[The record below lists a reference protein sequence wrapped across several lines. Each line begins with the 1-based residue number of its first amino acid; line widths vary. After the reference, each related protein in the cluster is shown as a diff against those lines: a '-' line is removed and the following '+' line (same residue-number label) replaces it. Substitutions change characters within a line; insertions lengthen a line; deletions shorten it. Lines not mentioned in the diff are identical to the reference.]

1 MSNQN
6 NSDSE
11 KAMVGIILWV
21 VAIIYFKTFMMLL
34 KVTLLFVVVGLV
46 IYAIYQLNRR
56 TGFINALF
64 DRFADK
70 VSNKVKGIPKEQVL
84 LEEED
89 TSFLPFDAPVKNDT
103 LTYEVL
109 EKIDDLK
116 FSITEVKVE
125 NERLRVEKE
134 QAEQN
139 AILKVEKESKAAIL
153 NDIFGTPER
162 SVPVN
167 SQYSASDDYEKQ
179 QFQDNLRKRE
189 EELQF
194 REFQQTANEKF
205 FQQDMKIHENKQ
217 EIHGLRQDMDG
228 KFLLIQADLLDL
240 NKQVITLS
248 VYVDRKFNE
257 MEISFHD
264 ELALVK
270 QCIMAFKAEV
280 SQKFSDI
287 TLRFG
292 QEILRLD
299 QAQLKIID
307 RVGILQQAVKMNG
320 IEMIQ
325 LRNLFDRGQIRAE
338 EMVSRATI
346 LHEKSQLSMQA
357 ISKEMQLNLQQ
368 MAIHKQGF
376 ANEVGSATLKLER
389 ISQDQYLAL
398 KDVAYEK
405 MGVNM
410 LRQEYDQR
418 MALDQGKLN
427 NMLADKRRVEERIQ
441 ERISRNQQVSDLK
454 HQLHM
459 SEERI
464 GHASQ
469 RMNLMQQE
477 ASIIRRQSN

>member
-11 KAMVGIILWV
+11 KAAIAVILWV
-21 VAIIYFKTFMMLL
+21 VAIIYFKTFLILL
-34 KVTLLFVVVGLV
+34 KVTLLLGVVALV
-46 IYAIYQLNRR
+46 FYVIYQLNRK

-70 VSNKVKGIPKEQVL
+70 VSNKVKIIPKEQAF
-84 LEEED
+84 LEEAD
-89 TSFLPFDAPVKNDT
+89 TSFPDLNVPASET
-103 LTYEVL
+103 LNFEVI
-109 EKIDDLK
+109 ERMDKME
-116 FSITEVKVE
+116 SILTNVTLE
-125 NERLRVEKE
+125 NERLREEKE

-139 AILKVEKESKAAIL
+139 AILRVEKENKSAIL

-228 KFLLIQADLLDL
+228 KFLLIQRDLLDL
-240 NKQVITLS
+240 KNDVITIR
-248 VYVDRKFNE
+248 VYVDHKFNE
-257 MEISFHD
+257 MEISFHND
-264 ELALVK
+264 IALVK
-270 QCIMAFKAEV
+270 ECLVNFKAEV

-307 RVGILQQAVKMNG
+307 RVGMLQQAVKMNG

-338 EMVSRATI
+338 EMLSRASI

-357 ISKEMQLNLQQ
+357 ISKEVQLNLQQ

-410 LRQEYDQR
+410 LRQEFDQR
-418 MALDQGKLN
+418 VALEQGKLN

-441 ERISRNQQVSDLK
+441 ERISRNQQVSDLT

-459 SEERI
+459 AEEKI

-477 ASIIRRQSN
+477 ASIIRRQSNQ

>member
-11 KAMVGIILWV
+11 KAAIGLIVLV
-21 VAIIYFKTFMMLL
+21 VIIIYFETFLVVL
-34 KVTLLFVVVGLV
+34 KVGLLLGALGFIIYV
-46 IYAIYQLNRR
+46 IHQLNRK

-70 VSNKVKGIPKEQVL
+70 VSNKAKIIPKEQVF
-84 LEEED
+84 LEEADDDFPHLNVPASE
-89 TSFLPFDAPVKNDT
+89 T
-103 LTYEVL
+103 LNFEVI
-109 EKIDDLK
+109 ERMDKME
-116 FSITEVKVE
+116 SILTNVTLE
-125 NERLRVEKE
+125 NERLREEKE

-139 AILKVEKESKAAIL
+139 AILRVEKENKSAIL

-179 QFQDNLRKRE
+179 RYQDNLRKRE

-217 EIHGLRQDMDG
+217 EIHSLRIDMDG
-228 KFLLIQADLLDL
+228 KFLLIQTALLDL
-240 NKQVITLS
+240 KNQVITLT

-257 MEISFHD
+257 MEISFYN
-264 ELALVK
+264 EIALVK
-270 QCIMAFKAEV
+270 ECLVNFKAEV
-280 SQKFSDI
+280 SQKFSEV

-307 RVGILQQAVKMNG
+307 RVGALQLEVKQCG

-338 EMVSRATI
+338 EMLSRASI

-357 ISKEMQLNLQQ
+357 ISKEVQLNLQQ

-410 LRQEYDQR
+410 LRQEFDQR
-418 MALDQGKLN
+418 VALEQGKLN

-459 SEERI
+459 AEEKI

-477 ASIIRRQSN
+477 ASIIRRQSNQ